1 MKTYKIKIKAGGT
14 FQNMGKE
21 SYPTLEAAMVDLKDI
36 ESVFKPH
43 AVFLFCNERIVCKTG
58 EHAGEFRD
66 PFYKMA
72 DGANGL
78 RNVAN
83 AKNDEHLA
91 GLIRAA
97 KNAINEIEDHLTS
110 NYLWD

>member
-1 MKTYKIKIKAGGT
+1 MKTYKIKIKAAGT

-21 SYPTLEAAMVDLKDI
+21 SYSTMEAAMVDLKDI

-58 EHAGEFRD
+58 VIAGEFRD
-66 PFYKMA
+66 PFYKMT
-72 DGANGL
+72 DGAQGL
-78 RNVAN
+78 LYVAN
-83 AKNDEHLA
+83 SKNDERLA

-110 NYLWD
+110 YYLWD